1 MEAMLINNR
10 FITQEMIDDCVFS
23 NNTFTFG
30 EDLKNIHNEMY
41 GKTKKVCDVIE
52 RVADL
57 PKKEEKIPH
66 KCTCDFQTVI
76 LRYGCQ
82 CGGQ

>member
-1 MEAMLINNR
+1 METMLKLEKSCVEAWKI
-10 FITQEMIDDCVFS
+10 FFTQEMLDDCVFA
-23 NNTFTFG
+23 NNIFS
-30 EDLKNIHNEMY
+30 Y
-41 GKTKKVCDVIE
+41 GIYGNTTKMCDIIE

-82 CGGQ
+82 CGGK